1 MEFLNMND
9 VLQKLKIS
17 KSFLYRLLK
26 NDESF
31 PKSIKLSPKRNKV
44 WMKDDIEKWMS
55 NKFYTQLNLFDHH
68 HAIGDVI

>member
-17 KSFLYRLLK
+17 KSYLSRLQK
-26 NDESF
+26 NDENF
-31 PKSIKLSPKRNKV
+31 PKCVKLSSSRNTV

-68 HAIGDVI
+68 AIGDVI

>member
-31 PKSIKLSPKRNKV
+31 PKPIKLSNRRNTV
-44 WMKDDIEKWMS
+44 FNKDDIEYWMS
-55 NKFYTQLNLFDHH
+55 SKFTQLDLFTHH
-68 HAIGDVI
+68 HHGVMV